1 MKDFLSGRRCAQA
14 PSATQ
19 LGEEE
24 QATAIEQHQPQ
35 VSQLYPLHLQ
45 LLHQVSQLP
54 PLHPQLLQ
62 QTSNSQLH
70 PLHPQ
75 LLQQTSKAHPLYLWA
90 VLVDILELQTGD
102 QQGREIWTAAAA
114 AAAEVVARAAAVAAR
129 TAAIPL
135 AE

>member
-1 MKDFLSGRRCAQA
+1 MMKDFLSGRRCAQA

-35 VSQLYPLHLQ
+35 VNQLYPLHLQ
-45 LLHQVSQLP
+45 LLHQV
-54 PLHPQLLQ
+54 
-62 QTSNSQLH
+62 SQLH